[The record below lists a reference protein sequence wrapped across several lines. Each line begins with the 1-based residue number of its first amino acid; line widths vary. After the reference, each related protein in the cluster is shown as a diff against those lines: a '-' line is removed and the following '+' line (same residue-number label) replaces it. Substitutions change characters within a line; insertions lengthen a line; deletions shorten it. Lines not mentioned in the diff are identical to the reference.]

1 MRLTVLGSSAS
12 YAGPGQAC
20 SGTLIQSG
28 ETSMLLDCGNGVL
41 SMLAQVLDPLSLDAV
56 VITHAHVD
64 HFADLYS
71 LQALL
76 RYAPTGPA
84 PALPLYAPPGLLE
97 RMGAL
102 LSESGRREM
111 TQAFVV
117 EDLVE
122 RVTIEAGDVLITPHH
137 VDHVNP
143 TFALVAEEIS
153 TGRCVCYTSDTAPGA
168 AVERAAGGAHMLL
181 AEATL
186 PQQYAGRV
194 PHMTAREAA
203 QLASRVDAER
213 LVLTHIWPTTDRE
226 VILHEA
232 AEVFSGPVTVAKELD
247 SFSV

>member
-1 MRLTVLGSSAS
+1 MRLTILGSSAS
-12 YAGPGQAC
+12 YAGSGQAC

-28 ETSMLLDCGNGVL
+28 ETSVLLDCGNGVL
-41 SMLAQVLDPLSLDAV
+41 SMLAQVIDPLLLDAV

-84 PALPLYAPPGLLE
+84 PVLPLYAPSGFLE

-102 LSESGRREM
+102 LSESGRRELA
-111 TQAFVV
+111 QAFAV
-117 EDLVE
+117 EDLAE
-122 RVTIEAGDVLITPHH
+122 CATIKVGDVWITPHH
-137 VDHVNP
+137 VDHIKP

-153 TGRCVCYTSDTAPGA
+153 TGRCICYTSDTAPGK
-168 AVERAAGGAHMLL
+168 AVERAASGVHMLL

-203 QLASRVDAER
+203 QLASHVDAER

-226 VILHEA
+226 VIFREA
-232 AEVFSGPVTVAKELD
+232 AKVFSGSVTVAKELD